1 MELSRCIL
9 AHFEAVTA
17 IGANIGTAHEQR
29 YEELQSTVN
38 SARLDFDEKRRQL
51 NEHLAMPGCQVT
63 DEQE

>member
-1 MELSRCIL
+1 MELSRCVL
-9 AHFEAVTA
+9 AHSEAVTA

-38 SARLDFDEKRRQL
+38 SPRLDLDEKRRQL